1 MRRRWLRHVPP
12 AIHWPLVGMLFGFAP
27 WIVYWVLVGNVPFKA
42 AVLVALA
49 IAVAVFVIGLVTGR
63 PGRTLDIGAVATFLV
78 LTVLTFTLS
87 DSFMQ
92 GWIQPLSNA
101 GIFLVALISLL
112 IGKPFV
118 REFAAAE
125 QPADVVKTELFGR
138 MVTVL
143 TWIWLVAFA
152 SMTVSSAISPIVQA
166 LGGEEATILD
176 TKTPLSFICYWVIPF
191 SLLGLAALASR
202 YLADRMLVG
211 IDDVA
216 RETSFVAYDEA
227 TIDELYYLAQEH
239 ANREVGPGKEA
250 YNVKVGGMGT
260 PLTGDESRKSWPS
273 TYKVRDKRR

>member
-1 MRRRWLRHVPP
+1 M
-12 AIHWPLVGMLFGFAP
+12 ALVG
-27 WIVYWVLVGNVPFKA
+27 V
-42 AVLVALA
+42 
-49 IAVAVFVIGLVTGR
+49 
-63 PGRTLDIGAVATFLV
+63 
-78 LTVLTFTLS
+78 
-87 DSFMQ
+87 
-92 GWIQPLSNA
+92 
-101 GIFLVALISLL
+101 L

-125 QPADVVKTELFGR
+125 QPDDVVKTELFGR

-143 TWIWLVAFA
+143 TWVWIAAFA
-152 SMTVSSAISPIVQA
+152 GMTASSAIPPIVDA
-166 LGGEEATILD
+166 NATILD
-176 TKTPLSFICYWVIPF
+176 TKTPLSFVCYWVIPF

-202 YLADRMLVG
+202 VLPDRMLAG

-273 TYKVRDKRR
+273 TYKVRDKRH